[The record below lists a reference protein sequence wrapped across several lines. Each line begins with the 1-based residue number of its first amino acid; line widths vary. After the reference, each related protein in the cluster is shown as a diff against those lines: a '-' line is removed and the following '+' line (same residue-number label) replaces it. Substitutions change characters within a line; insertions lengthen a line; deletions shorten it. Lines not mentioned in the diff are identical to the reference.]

1 MGATS
6 ANKNRKIRQ
15 EALRDQLSN
24 QGHIQHIIEI
34 SSQLGDLTNELDT
47 IEVTRLKNV
56 ADIKLKLI
64 NKYLPDLKAVEI
76 EGEIDGTLTIVRKS
90 YKAAEE

>member
-34 SSQLGDLTNELDT
+34 SSQLGDLTNKLDT